1 MCEKNQ
7 AAEAAYKQKAME
19 HDISDMPEVD
29 VEKAYRAAE
38 DGVVGAY
45 QKIEDAV
52 VCGYKKIET
61 GVVAGFTK
69 MTDRIVEHFLIHEGE
84 TVEEAKERLNRDS
97 RK

>member
-29 VEKAYRAAE
+29 VEKAYHAVE
-38 DGVVGAY
+38 DGVVGVY
-45 QKIEDAV
+45 Q
-52 VCGYKKIET
+52 KIET
-61 GVVAGFTK
+61 GVVAGFAK
-69 MTDRIVEHFLIHEGE
+69 MTDQIVEKFLTREGE
-84 TVEEAKERLNRDS
+84 TVEEAKERMNRDI